1 MSMTPAQRAVLEA
14 LQAERDAMYFY
25 LRAARY
31 AKDGRARRV
40 FEKLAAEERQH
51 VEYFYEV
58 YHGAEIPD
66 LDRFLDSVQES
77 SWLVELEDLISAKGN
92 DLQALELAMTKE
104 QKLEIH
110 LRRTAET
117 IIDPM
122 VRRVYEVNADSTHQ
136 HYLAIEAELIRLKAE
151 ARDS

>member
-31 AKDGRARRV
+31 AKNGRARRI
-40 FEKLAAEERQH
+40 FEKLATEERQH
-51 VEYFYEV
+51 VEYFFEV

-66 LDRFLDSVQES
+66 LGQFLDSVQATP
-77 SWLVELEDLISAKGN
+77 WLDDLEELISTNGD
-92 DLQALELAMTKE
+92 DLLALELALRKE
-104 QKLEIH
+104 QNLEIH

-117 IIDPM
+117 IADPQ

-136 HYLAIEAELIRLKAE
+136 HYQAIAAELERLRAE
-151 ARDS
+151 APER